1 MSGLHLSFFFGTEI
15 LTVLMNVVKP
25 QYDTQDEEA
34 NLQFLLVLVL
44 SSDFDIR
51 LSQFFCLHQYSF
63 QSLKNLDK
71 EDPGQARARLRG
83 VRGYLVKLPLHF
95 LEKEDLRPPV
105 GSSEFFVSEGVF
117 T

>member
-51 LSQFFCLHQYSF
+51 LS
-63 QSLKNLDK
+63 
-71 EDPGQARARLRG
+71 
-83 VRGYLVKLPLHF
+83 
-95 LEKEDLRPPV
+95 
-105 GSSEFFVSEGVF
+105 
-117 T
+117 